1 MGGGKVS
8 DVTDLIDAYLGGM
21 PQGRNLV
28 PTAEVED
35 LLLDLRNAYLGEE
48 ALNNMDMWKES
59 QP

>member
-1 MGGGKVS
+1 MS